1 MSGARLSWSHVSLY
15 AWFVH
20 PVSFLLPSSS
30 QLCNMWS
37 LVPWFSSC
45 TSLGFGV
52 QLNGLKTEGKVPFA
66 ESFDQAQK
74 NTFLRFINPFWRVSD
89 ALSKILFPT
98 SQSMDDHL
106 KVVDTFA
113 REVAEKRRGELAS
126 GLEFRDLLSRF
137 MTAHNNKGEP
147 LNNDEVSQSITFL
160 CHVLTFWLLHS
171 YVILC

>member
-1 MSGARLSWSHVSLY
+1 
-15 AWFVH
+15 
-20 PVSFLLPSSS
+20 
-30 QLCNMWS
+30 
-37 LVPWFSSC
+37 
-45 TSLGFGV
+45 
-52 QLNGLKTEGKVPFA
+52 
-66 ESFDQAQK
+66 
-74 NTFLRFINPFWRVSD
+74 
-89 ALSKILFPT
+89 
-98 SQSMDDHL
+98 MDDHL

>member
-1 MSGARLSWSHVSLY
+1 MIASCALNTY
-15 AWFVH
+15 
-20 PVSFLLPSSS
+20 PVF
-30 QLCNMWS
+30 
-37 LVPWFSSC
+37 
-45 TSLGFGV
+45 SLGFGV

-89 ALSKILFPT
+89 ALFKVLFPT

-126 GLEFRDLLSRF
+126 GMEFRDLLSRF

-147 LNNDEVSQSITFL
+147 LNNDEVS
-160 CHVLTFWLLHS
+160 
-171 YVILC
+171 